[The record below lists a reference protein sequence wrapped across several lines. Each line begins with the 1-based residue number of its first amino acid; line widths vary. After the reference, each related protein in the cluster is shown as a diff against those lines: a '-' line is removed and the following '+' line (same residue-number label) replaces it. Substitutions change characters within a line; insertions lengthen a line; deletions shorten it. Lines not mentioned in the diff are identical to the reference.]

1 MEYPLISCPYGSS
14 HHTDLLQRR
23 FPCEIP
29 KGPPTT
35 YLDVPGSEVRARRPV
50 DVLEELL
57 GEVCDEVDVD
67 LLRGLADHAVE
78 DGGHVG
84 VVLLGVEEVVHQL
97 VVARHLPPLRV
108 VQVDLVLDQG
118 VPVPVVRYWVFF
130 SILLSLNFWCE
141 INLSQGNNVT

>member
-1 MEYPLISCPYGSS
+1 MICCNIDFGVKSQKDRQLS
-14 HHTDLLQRR
+14 
-23 FPCEIP
+23 
-29 KGPPTT
+29 T
-35 YLDVPGSEVRARRPV
+35 YLDVPGGEVRARRPV

-67 LLRGLADHAVE
+67 LLRGLADHPVE

-118 VPVPVVRYWVFF
+118 VPAPVVRYWVFI
-130 SILLSLNFWCE
+130 SILLSLNFWCD
-141 INLSQGNNVT
+141 QGNMFEIWKPT